1 MTAVAAVDA
10 GSNAIRLAMVDVG
23 PTGIVT
29 RKRSAR
35 YALRLGGEVFSKGR
49 IASEH
54 VPRLVAICRD
64 IVRRM
69 QRAGIERYRAVAT
82 SAMRDAQN
90 GPEIADVIRRE
101 TGLELE
107 IISGAE
113 EGRIMRL
120 TLTRA
125 LGSLSSDC
133 LLVDLGGGSVEL
145 ERTVETGGCSLP
157 LGTVRLLHRYPVL
170 QEPVSRSRLLEI
182 GAALRDE
189 LATCLPVEAPAE
201 VAIGTGGNLEALARI
216 VPVAR
221 IAVPAIDVRRLS
233 PVAARLARLTPAE
246 RARRFHLRADRADL
260 ILPAALLILALV
272 DHYGLRLFVVPGT
285 GIRES
290 ILYTLVTEG
299 TRPSRARD
307 LLRAQSHD
315 LSMPERRTRMARRLF
330 ELLERLHGLWPPALA
345 PLEAAAYLLDGSGL
359 QDTVVSAA
367 EAAALIRS
375 SPELDLEERARAVA
389 AHALGVTLG
398 VRVPAGRI
406 APADLRVARVL
417 AAILRLATALIE
429 ASDAWEPRVDL
440 MRDPIE
446 VEVGLRGWVT
456 RADIAP
462 LEAVVG
468 RRIRV
473 R

>member
-29 RKRSAR
+29 RKRAAR

-54 VPRLVAICRD
+54 VPRLIAVCRD
-64 IVRRM
+64 IVGRM

-90 GPEIADVIRRE
+90 GSEIADVIRRE

-157 LGTVRLLHRYPVL
+157 LGTVRLLHRYPAL
-170 QEPVSRSRLLEI
+170 QEPVAKKRLLEI

-189 LATCLPVEAPAE
+189 LATCLPAEAPAE

-216 VPVAR
+216 VPVGAQVETAGAPTGR
-221 IAVPAIDVRRLS
+221 TSSS
-233 PVAARLARLTPAE
+233 PRHSSSWRSSSTSASA
-246 RARRFHLRADRADL
+246 
-260 ILPAALLILALV
+260 
-272 DHYGLRLFVVPGT
+272 
-285 GIRES
+285 S
-290 ILYTLVTEG
+290 SS
-299 TRPSRARD
+299 SRA
-307 LLRAQSHD
+307 
-315 LSMPERRTRMARRLF
+315 
-330 ELLERLHGLWPPALA
+330 PA
-345 PLEAAAYLLDGSGL
+345 
-359 QDTVVSAA
+359 SASRSST
-367 EAAALIRS
+367 RS
-375 SPELDLEERARAVA
+375 SPRARVRA
-389 AHALGVTLG
+389 ARATSCGPRATTSRCPSG
-398 VRVPAGRI
+398 GR
-406 APADLRVARVL
+406 
-417 AAILRLATALIE
+417 
-429 ASDAWEPRVDL
+429 AW
-440 MRDPIE
+440 
-446 VEVGLRGWVT
+446 RGACSSCSSGCT
-456 RADIAP
+456 DC
-462 LEAVVG
+462 G
-468 RRIRV
+468 RRRW
-473 R
+473 RRSRPPRTCSTAAASRTPW